1 MSLGL
6 KWALT
11 AFLFTCS
18 VISQENGPDI
28 NDKKFTKIMDSMNKR
43 IKGLLSTLNNIENHK
58 LQGSE
63 DKDRETRFFGHR
75 QLKYNGSHV
84 VVEGKKNKTQLEE
97 LKKSRTECSD

>member
-6 KWALT
+6 KWAL
-11 AFLFTCS
+11 AVFLFCCS

-28 NDKKFTKIMDSMNKR
+28 NDKKLTKIMDSMNKR
-43 IKGLLSTLNNIENHK
+43 IKGLLSTLNSIENNK

-63 DKDRETRFFGHR
+63 DKDRQTRYFGHR
-75 QLKYNGSHV
+75 QLRYNGSHV

-97 LKKSRTECSD
+97 LKKSCTECI